1 MVEAVLSRL
10 KYLLPPPFKRL
21 VHRCYDEK
29 VAVVAVEMKFQNQ
42 EKNGINKERLYQILY
57 GELFMQAA
65 CRPIITSLLGNKADQ
80 IHGYQDFQYLYKLMQ
95 EDRSCLFSR

>member
-10 KYLLPPPFKRL
+10 KYLLPPPFECL
-21 VHRCYDEK
+21 VHRYYDEK

-42 EKNGINKERLYQILY
+42 EKNGINKEKLYRILF

-80 IHGYQDFQYLYKLMQ
+80 IHGYQDLQYLYKLMQ